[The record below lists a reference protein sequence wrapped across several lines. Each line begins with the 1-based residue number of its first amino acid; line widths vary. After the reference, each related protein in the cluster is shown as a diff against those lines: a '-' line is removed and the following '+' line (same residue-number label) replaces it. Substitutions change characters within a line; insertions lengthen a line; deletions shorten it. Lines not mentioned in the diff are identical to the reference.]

1 MHLKAKALKVT
12 VYTSSKYDDDQESS
26 DQNNREFHSKASEGA
41 FYSMSPAKEGQSKS
55 FSPPESIIQMIS
67 DYVVFLFQQSVPN
80 FNLETMTLDASAN
93 EITTLDSPEDFLTYS
108 CLIAHKLG
116 NNEQLVNV
124 CSPHMDLVKM
134 QRAKMVIAF
143 LSLLD

>member
-1 MHLKAKALKVT
+1 
-12 VYTSSKYDDDQESS
+12 
-26 DQNNREFHSKASEGA
+26 
-41 FYSMSPAKEGQSKS
+41 
-55 FSPPESIIQMIS
+55 
-67 DYVVFLFQQSVPN
+67 
-80 FNLETMTLDASAN
+80 MTLDASAN

-124 CSPHMDLVKM
+124 CSPQMDLVKM